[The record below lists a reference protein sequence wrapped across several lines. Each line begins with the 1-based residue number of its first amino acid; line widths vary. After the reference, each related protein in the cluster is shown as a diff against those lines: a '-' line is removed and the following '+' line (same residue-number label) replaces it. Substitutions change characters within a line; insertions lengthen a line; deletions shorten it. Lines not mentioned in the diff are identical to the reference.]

1 MSNTEIRGVSPLNL
15 LIARTDYLI
24 PEIKQ
29 GDRELSWDGFIYA
42 YHHAGDNHSKDDLM
56 GRIPI
61 QVKGHKCKNIET
73 ERKSYSTEISDM
85 RNYLQEGGTIFF
97 VIFMTDDI
105 EEIYYCTLLPYEL
118 KLILKDY
125 GNQKTRTID
134 LKPFPTDKKEISRLI
149 MNIIRDRDLQRA
161 AIMSEIVT
169 LEDIEKSGLTH
180 TVSFGCMTINENSS
194 DPLEYIINHGTY
206 LYVDIAYGI
215 SLPVQ
220 HIENVSVSIMKQE
233 NVYVGNRLFYN
244 CYYVLN
250 DKDYLTFG
258 FGKSIKISI
267 PKKQGY
273 QGKIEYNSKG
283 TLSERIID
291 AEFMI
296 SVIKN
301 GNITIK
307 GTPFF
312 DFLKVNDISAYEN
325 HLEQLIKVQKLLQ
338 LLNVKKELD
347 FDSITEHDEKKLA
360 KLVFAIVDQNLV
372 PLNDTQELFGMFKIS
387 NVKLLV
393 CAIKDYDSGLY
404 KIYDALLSPIKFK
417 GIDIEGNEYDS
428 SLCLALGVDWL
439 INYDNVDYDIVLQ
452 KLSEVPYSVRYCEQ
466 LTIFLLQVLKLYD
479 SLNLPNHPLLSL
491 SKRIITLIKEKFTG
505 NEPISNTLNALQI
518 TRRERELTV
527 KEIAILEI
535 IISDPTNKTKYN
547 ILTGTYLLLDNQEQ
561 AQQSYLR
568 MTESE
573 QREFD
578 SFPINRFRNWR

>member
-1 MSNTEIRGVSPLNL
+1 
-15 LIARTDYLI
+15 
-24 PEIKQ
+24 
-29 GDRELSWDGFIYA
+29 
-42 YHHAGDNHSKDDLM
+42 
-56 GRIPI
+56 
-61 QVKGHKCKNIET
+61 
-73 ERKSYSTEISDM
+73 
-85 RNYLQEGGTIFF
+85 
-97 VIFMTDDI
+97 
-105 EEIYYCTLLPYEL
+105 
-118 KLILKDY
+118 
-125 GNQKTRTID
+125 
-134 LKPFPTDKKEISRLI
+134 
-149 MNIIRDRDLQRA
+149 
-161 AIMSEIVT
+161 
-169 LEDIEKSGLTH
+169 
-180 TVSFGCMTINENSS
+180 
-194 DPLEYIINHGTY
+194 
-206 LYVDIAYGI
+206 
-215 SLPVQ
+215 
-220 HIENVSVSIMKQE
+220 
-233 NVYVGNRLFYN
+233 
-244 CYYVLN
+244 
-250 DKDYLTFG
+250 
-258 FGKSIKISI
+258 
-267 PKKQGY
+267 
-273 QGKIEYNSKG
+273 
-283 TLSERIID
+283 
-291 AEFMI
+291 
-296 SVIKN
+296 
-301 GNITIK
+301 
-307 GTPFF
+307 
-312 DFLKVNDISAYEN
+312 
-325 HLEQLIKVQKLLQ
+325 
-338 LLNVKKELD
+338 LNVKKELD